1 MAEVYT
7 ISGAGQLGAAQR
19 SAPMRLQN
27 ALKALGQLRGDP
39 ALTKIKVD
47 GVIGPATV
55 KAVNYAIA
63 QKYVVMT
70 DFPRPELTLQH
81 VRQFS
86 AGLAAAVEGAVKA
99 GGGSFPTIR
108 AVAPR
113 SGASAPVIPAD
124 VPAPDEGGHTWVW
137 WIVGGVSVLAVL
149 GIVASMV
156 RGRRGGETP
165 SARRRREAED
175 ER

>member
-7 ISGAGQLGAAQR
+7 ISGAGFGAAAVR

-39 ALTKIKVD
+39 ALTKMKVD
-47 GVIGPATV
+47 GIIGPATV
-55 KAVNYAIA
+55 KGVNYAIA
-63 QKYVVMT
+63 QKYVVMK

-99 GGGSFPTIR
+99 GGGSFPLI
-108 AVAPR
+108 
-113 SGASAPVIPAD
+113 SSAPAHAKISALPPD
-124 VPAPDEGGHTWVW
+124 VLTPETGSDHKWVW
-137 WIVGGVSVLAVL
+137 WVVGGVSVLAVL
-149 GIVASMV
+149 GIAASIV
-156 RGRRGGETP
+156 RGRGRNDSP
-165 SARRRREAED
+165 SSRRRREAEE